1 MAKKIIRIDG
11 VVKKIKDDKE
21 YSITHAV
28 LETGEEV
35 SGWGSDFKVGDV
47 VEYWWEER
55 YNKVKMVKGDNHG
68 NA

>member
-47 VEYWWEER
+47 VEYWFDSQF
-55 YNKVKMVKGDNHG
+55 NKTKMRKKR
-68 NA
+68 

>member
-11 VVKKIKDDKE
+11 VVKKIKDDKK

-35 SGWGSDFKVGDV
+35 SGWG
-47 VEYWWEER
+47 
-55 YNKVKMVKGDNHG
+55 
-68 NA
+68 

>member
-1 MAKKIIRIDG
+1 MAKKIISIDG

-47 VEYWWEER
+47 VEYWFDSQF
-55 YNKVKMVKGDNHG
+55 NKTKMRKKR
-68 NA
+68 

>member
-1 MAKKIIRIDG
+1 MAKKIIRIEG

-47 VEYWWEER
+47 VEYWFDSQF
-55 YNKVKMVKGDNHG
+55 NKTKMRKKR
-68 NA
+68 

>member
-1 MAKKIIRIDG
+1 MAKKIIRIEG

-35 SGWGSDFKVGDV
+35 SGWGSDFRVGDV
-47 VEYWWEER
+47 VEYWFDSQF
-55 YNKVKMVKGDNHG
+55 NKTKMRKKR
-68 NA
+68 